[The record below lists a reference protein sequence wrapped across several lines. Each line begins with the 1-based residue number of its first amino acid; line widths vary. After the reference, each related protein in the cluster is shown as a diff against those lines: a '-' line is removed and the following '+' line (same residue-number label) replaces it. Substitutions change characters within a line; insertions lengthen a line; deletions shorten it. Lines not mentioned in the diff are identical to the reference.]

1 MSIESAIAVH
11 VPRARA
17 LDDPRARRILCFVIG
32 VTLAS
37 AYATYFNWSY
47 NHLMVMFAINFLTMP
62 MRSAP
67 SLRFAVSTV
76 VKMIASVG
84 LGLVLMLLLHSF
96 QLFGFA
102 LVALLLFLA
111 FYLQAQGRIGGSDVM
126 CVIIGC
132 TIVPAF
138 GSTSMDTG
146 VLMAKGISKNILAVF
161 PLVWIAF
168 AVVPGGVLPRLP
180 KEPRVEGTSA
190 DRGILALRSVVV
202 LLPWFVFMLSSDNN
216 TRYLIGY
223 MKAAIISQVA
233 VRMTARK
240 FAGDLFMA
248 TLIGCTAGVIMWW
261 LMKLWPSWLWFLLL
275 MALFSLVFATRIFSA
290 SGGLQPNALRWSYGL
305 TTLVLILF
313 PAAMSQGF
321 TGDDVDMKFYQRILD
336 FSFVIAYTIF
346 AVLLYHAVVATLR
359 RAFGKPAAENP
370 TPEQHESNAS

>member
-1 MSIESAIAVH
+1 
-11 VPRARA
+11 
-17 LDDPRARRILCFVIG
+17 
-32 VTLAS
+32 LA
-37 AYATYFNWSY
+37 
-47 NHLMVMFAINFLTMP
+47 
-62 MRSAP
+62 
-67 SLRFAVSTV
+67 
-76 VKMIASVG
+76 
-84 LGLVLMLLLHSF
+84 
-96 QLFGFA
+96 
-102 LVALLLFLA
+102 ALLLFLA

-168 AVVPGGVLPRLP
+168 AVVPGGVLSRLP

-190 DRGILALRSVVV
+190 DRGILALRSVLV
-202 LLPWFVFMLSSDNN
+202 LLPLFVFMLSSDNN

-233 VRMTARK
+233 VRMAARK
-240 FAGDLFMA
+240 FAGDLLMA

-275 MALFSLVFATRIFSA
+275 MALFSLVSATRIFSA
-290 SGGLQPNALRWSYGL
+290 SGGLQPNNLRWSYAL

-346 AVLLYHAVVATLR
+346 AVLLYDAVVAHLR